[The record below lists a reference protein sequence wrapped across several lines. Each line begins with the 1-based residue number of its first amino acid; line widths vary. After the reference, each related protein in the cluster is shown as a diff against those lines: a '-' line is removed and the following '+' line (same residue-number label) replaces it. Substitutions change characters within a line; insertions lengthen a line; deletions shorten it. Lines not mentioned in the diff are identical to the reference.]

1 VAALNESR
9 IPLETPPADLQ
20 QLLRRR
26 LPHHVYDESGVAPS
40 GTAIYSLA
48 DPRDVRASRYVG
60 QTAHPG
66 RRLMQHVRTA
76 RLWLP
81 DETVWWVKVPR
92 LRPLYLWIRELHG
105 QEARLPVMIVH
116 GWVDA
121 EHARLAEADRIRI
134 CLERQLPLLNVA
146 ICQITSC
153 AATRPIS

>member
-1 VAALNESR
+1 M
-9 IPLETPPADLQ
+9 TPAADLQ

-26 LPHHVYDESGVAPS
+26 LSHHVYDESGAVPS

-48 DPRDVRASRYVG
+48 DPRDVRASRYIG
-60 QTAHPG
+60 QTAHPC
-66 RRLMQHVRTA
+66 RRLMQHVQTA

-81 DETVWWVKVPR
+81 DETVWWVKVRR
-92 LRPLYLWIRELHG
+92 LRPVYVWIRELYG

-121 EHARLAEADRIRI
+121 EQAHLAEGDRIRI

-146 ICQITSC
+146 ICQMTS
-153 AATRPIS
+153 AAARPTS